1 MSSFDTLGL
10 SARALQ
16 AVCNLGYTQAT
27 EIQEQAIPLVL
38 EGKDIIAAAKTG
50 TGKTAAFSLPCM
62 DMLDPAPANKKK
74 PEPKKSEGR
83 SRRNRKGQAQRQG
96 ANRTTAEDGRSPRM
110 LVITPTREL
119 ANQICQVCET
129 VAASTGH
136 QVLCVVGGLSYGPQI
151 AELKRGVDVLIATP
165 GRLVDLIG
173 QEAVDLSLVQTLVL
187 DEADRMLDMGFLPSV
202 MQIIEKTPEPGVRQT
217 LLFSATIDDAVRKMS
232 KKILKDPRSVEVAH
246 RGETA
251 DGIDQYLI
259 RISHAAKPSLLNHV
273 LQRQQGTRIIV
284 FARTRHRADAAAR
297 RIRKLDFKV
306 EAIHSDRSQAQRQR
320 ALDAFAKG
328 RVNVLV
334 ATDVLARGID
344 VSGVDYVINYD
355 LPTQPEDYVH
365 RIGRTGRAGAKGL
378 AISFVSPETESF
390 LTQIEKLIKQSI
402 PTMEVP
408 DFDKQAAEADAA
420 DRSLQ
425 LQARRSK
432 DPEVEAVAKE
442 LAQKRRKKAKAQA
455 KAMEE
460 ALDSFEGGRGK
471 RKRTSPKGANK
482 TTSSEDRGRGAKP
495 RRNAKPAKPASAR
508 HEKAKARA
516 RRKPEQAADQH
527 AAMNAAPKAGR
538 PASKPAGKGAGK
550 PSTKPRPKNARKGG
564 AKPAGDL
571 GSFAKFAKG
580 GKAPKGSG
588 ADFRPGRAHRA
599 AVANGRRG

>member
-1 MSSFDTLGL
+1 MSNFDSLGL
-10 SARALQ
+10 SARALE
-16 AVCNLGYTQAT
+16 AVSHLGYTEAT
-27 EIQEQAIPLVL
+27 EIQERAIPLVL
-38 EGKDIIAAAKTG
+38 EGHDIIAAAKTG

-62 DMLDPAPANKKK
+62 DMLDPAPKNKKK
-74 PEPKKSEGR
+74 PEAKKGEAHGRNR
-83 SRRNRKGQAQRQG
+83 SRRGQKQRQG
-96 ANRTTAEDGRSPRM
+96 ANRPTAEDGRAPRM

-151 AELKRGVDVLIATP
+151 SELQRGVDVLIATP

-173 QEAVDLSLVQTLVL
+173 QDAVDLSLVQTLIL

-202 MQIIEKTPEPGVRQT
+202 MQIIDKTPEPGIRQT

-232 KKILKDPRSVEVAH
+232 HKILKDPKSVEVAH

-259 RISHAAKPSLLNHV
+259 RISHAAKPSLLKAV
-273 LQRQQGTRIIV
+273 LEQQGGSRIIV
-284 FARTRHRADAAAR
+284 FARTRHRADACAR
-297 RIRKLDFKV
+297 RIRKMGLKV
-306 EAIHSDRSQAQRQR
+306 EAIHSDRTQNQRQR
-320 ALDAFAKG
+320 ALDGFAKG

-344 VSGVDYVINYD
+344 VSGVDYVVNYD

-390 LTQIEKLIKQSI
+390 LTQIEKLIKQDI

-408 DFDKQAAEADAA
+408 GFDKAAAEADAA

-442 LAQKRRKKAKAQA
+442 LAEKRRKKSKAQA
-455 KAMEE
+455 KAMAA
-460 ALDSFEGGRGK
+460 ALDAVDGQGR
-471 RKRTSPKGANK
+471 RKRTSPKGANQTAPAPK
-482 TTSSEDRGRGAKP
+482 SRSGKKGKGGAK
-495 RRNAKPAKPASAR
+495 AKPAGSAR
-508 HEKAKARA
+508 HDLAKARA
-516 RRKPEQAADQH
+516 RRKPADAAEQPRRNDAPAKAKGRGAAGK
-527 AAMNAAPKAGR
+527 PKAG
-538 PASKPAGKGAGK
+538 AGKGAAK
-550 PSTKPRPKNARKGG
+550 RVKRPV
-564 AKPAGDL
+564 KPAA
-571 GSFAKFAKG
+571 SKG
-580 GKAPKGSG
+580 
-588 ADFRPGRAHRA
+588 DFRPGRAHRA
-599 AVANGRRG
+599 AVASSRRG